1 MLLEYSLVQGLLGAL
16 LLAPTTVATPYSR
29 NHRRRD
35 EYVWPTEVADQ
46 AHDSSW
52 PDFVNKTTRW
62 STYEPPSFNEV
73 FLPENVEDLS
83 IGLKY
88 LSGAGKTFLAKSG
101 GHGYSPTL
109 HAIQDAVMI
118 NLENFDYVTVN
129 EDLSVTLGTGAKFSE
144 LVEVVGNAG
153 RELTVGA
160 CPCVGAMGA
169 MLGGGLGRFQGLHGL
184 TSDALRSARVA
195 LWNGTIVEASA
206 DVNQDLFWGLR
217 GAGQNFGVVIDAIF
231 ETYAATNGGQQY
243 SSDMTFSADKL
254 EAVFDVTNQLLSDG
268 LDPAL
273 ALAIAIGSNPVTLE
287 PLILVNVV
295 YPGPEEKG
303 QEYARLY
310 SNFSDSMTEQMTA
323 WTNLANVALPSVVIS
338 GCPTGNQHN
347 QYSIMTKDLKTEHF
361 REALESYRSFVQQH
375 PTANNSVIF
384 IETFGQAGIKAFPDD
399 FSAFPHRNQ
408 FDNAVVF
415 SMTYADVSVAED
427 ADAWALQWRDHFAQP
442 EVSGYDKMVIYQ
454 NYAHDDEPLS
464 ALYGYDGWRHERLS
478 ALKKSY
484 DPQGLFNGYHAV
496 PADLAGWS

>member
-1 MLLEYSLVQGLLGAL
+1 MIGSTVFAKALPAGLFFASKV
-16 LLAPTTVATPYSR
+16 AATPYTGR
-29 NHRRRD
+29 MYGRQYN
-35 EYVWPTEVADQ
+35 WPSQVSDL
-46 AHDSSW
+46 AHDASW
-52 PDFVNKTTRW
+52 PQFVNKTTRW

-73 FLPENVEDLS
+73 FLPETEEDLAL
-83 IGLKY
+83 GLQY
-88 LSGAGKTFLAKSG
+88 LSSANKTFLAKSG

-109 HAIQDAVMI
+109 HVIQDAVMI
-118 NLENFDYVTVN
+118 NMENFDYVTVN
-129 EDLSVTLGTGAKFSE
+129 DDFSVTLGTGARFSE
-144 LVEVVGNAG
+144 FVEVVGNAG

-184 TSDALRSARVA
+184 TSDAVRSARVA

-206 DVNQDLFWGLR
+206 DVNPDLFWGLR
-217 GAGQNFGVVIDAIF
+217 GAGQNFGIVIEAVF
-231 ETYAATNGGQQY
+231 ETYEATNGGQQY

-254 EAVFDVTNQLLSDG
+254 EAVFDLTNQLLTPE

-273 ALAIAIGSNPVTLE
+273 SLAIAIGSNPETLE

-303 QEYARLY
+303 QEYSHLY

-347 QYSIMTKDLKTEHF
+347 QYSIMTKDLKTADF
-361 REALESYRSFVQQH
+361 RAALESYRTFVQAH

-384 IETFGQAGIKAFPDD
+384 IETFGQAGVRALPDD
-399 FSAFPHRNQ
+399 FSAFPHRQQ
-408 FDNAVVF
+408 FNNAVVF
-415 SMTYADVSVAED
+415 SMTYGDAGVAEA
-427 ADAWALQWRDHFAQP
+427 ADAWALQWRDHFARP
-442 EVSGYDKMVIYQ
+442 AVSGYDDMVIYQ

-464 ALYGYDGWRHERLS
+464 ALYGHDEWRHERLS
-478 ALKKSY
+478 ALKRSY
-484 DPQGLFNGYHAV
+484 DPHGLFNGYHAV
-496 PADLAGWS
+496 PANLADWS